1 MEQYWVCQ
9 HCMSLN
15 RPGAGRCY
23 SCKEKFG
30 SKAVAAG
37 GSAPAPPRPTQPAP
51 RQDLNMGQGPPPYLS
66 KPLAPVPLP
75 TSYTV
80 AAAAAAVASRGPV
93 GPVTVIK
100 RRISSALATRP
111 IVGVRNL
118 GYATATLLFLTLIA
132 AAALVGLSLPAA
144 LDLLQR
150 ADLAHAW
157 NNLGSGTKNMV
168 EIAAGATAGLGL
180 LALLGFSLFM
190 GLSTH
195 NAPAL
200 GADMPM
206 LTPYAAGVGWIRG
219 LWRQLQIAA
228 CAIVPAVLAW
238 LGYEIPALLVAIIAV
253 EITVRRLEDP
263 YGWMTGPDRH
273 LPDLYAKL
281 GTEGSMESLT
291 ASVWAVCF
299 RVANLLMIVIWLLP
313 ALALVANLAAAAT
326 GNTPLPGWQ
335 SGGIGPIQGIVGAIA
350 GVALLSAAASLILLL
365 PLVLGLVR
373 RQGARH
379 QLVRMGRARS
389 WVGGRAGPGEYASVA
404 PGRPIPPDWDS
415 EDRIIERSPR
425 QSPPEDY
432 EASDLLATL
441 TSRRAAS
448 GPGEAA
454 TGTGPGAYESP
465 DRFPGRAFESASDQ
479 ASLNSPSTTSS
490 SFPWSEEPPASPE

>member
-23 SCKEKFG
+23 SCREKYG

-37 GSAPAPPRPTQPAP
+37 GSVPAPPSPSQPQPRHDLNTGQRPTPYLSRPMAPAPP
-51 RQDLNMGQGPPPYLS
+51 
-66 KPLAPVPLP
+66 P
-75 TSYTV
+75 TSYT
-80 AAAAAAVASRGPV
+80 AAAAAAAGVSRGPV
-93 GPVTVIK
+93 GPVTVIR

-111 IVGVRNL
+111 IVDVRGL
-118 GYATATLLFLTLIA
+118 GYATAVLLFLTLIA
-132 AAALVGLSLPAA
+132 AAALVGLSLSAA
-144 LDLLQR
+144 LDLLQW

-157 NNLGSGTKNMV
+157 NQLGSDTQGMV
-168 EIAAGATAGLGL
+168 EIAAGATAALGL

-200 GADMPM
+200 GADTPM
-206 LTPYAAGVGWIRG
+206 LTPYAAGVGWLRG
-219 LWRQLQIAA
+219 LWRQVQIAA
-228 CAIVPAVLAW
+228 CVIVPTVLAW
-238 LGYEIPALLVAIIAV
+238 RGYGIPALLVAIMAIEV
-253 EITVRRLEDP
+253 TVRLLEDP

-291 ASVWAVCF
+291 ASIWAVCF
-299 RVANLLMIVIWLLP
+299 RVANVLMILIWLLP
-313 ALALVANLAAAAT
+313 ALALVANMAAAAT
-326 GNTPLPGWQ
+326 GNAGLPGWQ

-350 GVALLSAAASLILLL
+350 GVALLSTAASLILLL

-373 RQGARH
+373 RQGARR

-389 WVGGRAGPGEYASVA
+389 GADARAEPGEYASVP

-415 EDRIIERSPR
+415 EDRIIERFPR
-425 QSPPEDY
+425 QSSPEEY
-432 EASDLLATL
+432 EASDLLASL

-454 TGTGPGAYESP
+454 TTIGPGANESP
-465 DRFPGRAFESASDQ
+465 DRFPGRGFESASDQ

-490 SFPWSEEPPASPE
+490 LFPWSDEPPASPE